1 MKINHIVDRNWAL
14 YWYKKSKETNTYDL
28 RIYRLKKD
36 SSYGY
41 RYRSSYGYRYRLVFH
56 EKNYYMDILATDSKE
71 EMKIT
76 LDLMGLRFDKVNI
89 FIMENLNGKLNVEFS
104 LIDLIG
110 K

>member
-14 YWYKKSKETNTYDL
+14 YWDKKVKETNTYDL
-28 RIYRLKKD
+28 RVYRLEKD
-36 SSYGY
+36 SFF
-41 RYRSSYGYRYRLVFH
+41 RYKYRLVFH
-56 EKNYYMDILATDSKE
+56 GKNHYIDILETNSKE

-76 LDLMGLRFDKVNI
+76 LDLMGLRFDQVNI
-89 FIMENLNGKLNVEFS
+89 FIMEHWNGKLNVSFS

>member
-41 RYRSSYGYRYRLVFH
+41 RYRLVFH
-56 EKNYYMDILATDSKE
+56 EKNYYIDILETNSKE
-71 EMKIT
+71 EVKIT

-89 FIMENLNGKLNVEFS
+89 FIMENLNGKLSENVEFS

>member
-1 MKINHIVDRNWAL
+1 MKIEHIVDRNWAL
-14 YWYKKSKETNTYDL
+14 YWYKENKGTNTYDL

-41 RYRSSYGYRYRLVFH
+41 RYILVFH

-71 EMKIT
+71 EMMMT
-76 LDLMGLRFDKVNI
+76 LDLMGLRIDQVNI
-89 FIMENLNGKLNVEFS
+89 FIMENLNRSITVQFS
-104 LIDLIG
+104 VIDLIE

>member
-1 MKINHIVDRNWAL
+1 
-14 YWYKKSKETNTYDL
+14 
-28 RIYRLKKD
+28 
-36 SSYGY
+36 
-41 RYRSSYGYRYRLVFH
+41 
-56 EKNYYMDILATDSKE
+56 MDILETNSKE
-71 EMKIT
+71 EMKMT